1 MMLARRVWRVLTRRY
16 ERQPWFALL
25 ATGCFACLQVLGHL
39 DHEPWRDELH
49 CWGVAR
55 ASDGFWDTLTGERRY
70 DGHPFLWYYLLSL
83 AARIDRS
90 YIGLHVVTI
99 ALIVG
104 AAYLW
109 LRWAPFPRPLRLLL
123 LGSYYF
129 LYEYGV
135 LSRSY
140 TLGILFVFAFCAL
153 YHPLRVRYVLL
164 SVVLSL
170 LAATSL
176 YGTLMACCLGLFL
189 FGRGL
194 RYLPPDDG
202 DDRGR
207 IALPIGWVLGLCL
220 FGLGLLFTAMT
231 TWPPEDSAFAPSWRV
246 DLTTALVRSDLSRY
260 WQTLFPYKQWNDWN
274 WLYVD
279 YFGHGF
285 NLDEADAAW
294 LGAAWLFGW
303 LLVLL
308 PVPLLA
314 AGYALGILAMM
325 AVQHGIYPAA
335 LRHMGHYWILLLACL
350 WLCGREQRVPW
361 RRGRLRAGLFWLGQA
376 MLGANLLVQVAT
388 GYAAMSVDHQAA
400 FSGAVAAARFMR
412 LQHLTEGP
420 IVGSN
425 DHSSSAVA
433 IVLDRAFLFQETGET
448 SDVVVEHNRRTPA
461 DGTRTLMLAMDL
473 ARKSGSALIV
483 SNYDLIMSVPEGF
496 TITILYRGPPAIVF
510 DESYRVYR
518 VEYYRASPLALGEPG

>member
-1 MMLARRVWRVLTRRY
+1 MRFGLRLWRVLTRRY
-16 ERQPWFALL
+16 ERQPWFALV
-25 ATGCFACLQVLGHL
+25 ATAGFAWLQVLGHL

-55 ASDGFWDTLTGERRY
+55 ASDGFWDILTGERRY
-70 DGHPFLWYYLLSL
+70 DGHPFLWYYLLNL
-83 AARIDRS
+83 AARVSRN
-90 YIGLHVVTI
+90 YVGLHVVTV

-109 LRWAPFPRPLRLLL
+109 LRWAPLPRPLRLLL

-153 YHPLRVRYVLL
+153 YHPLRVRYVTL

-176 YGTLMACCLGLFL
+176 YGTLIAGCLGLFL

-194 RYLPPDDG
+194 RYLPPDAG
-202 DDRGR
+202 DDRSR
-207 IALPIGWVLGLCL
+207 IALPVGWIFGLCL
-220 FGLGLLFTAMT
+220 FGLGMLLTAVT
-231 TWPPEDSAFAPSWRV
+231 TWPPDDTAFAPSWRV

-279 YFGHGF
+279 YFGHSF
-285 NLDEADAAW
+285 NLDETDTAW
-294 LGAAWLFGW
+294 LGGAWLFGW
-303 LLVLL
+303 LVVLSR
-308 PVPLLA
+308 VPLLA
-314 AGYALGILAMM
+314 AGYAIGIVAMM

-350 WLCGREQRVPW
+350 WLCARETPGRS
-361 RRGRLRAGLFWLGQA
+361 RGVRWGRALGYG
-376 MLGANLLVQVAT
+376 MLGFNLLVQVAT
-388 GYAAMSVDHQAA
+388 GFAAMYVDHNVA

-420 IVGSN
+420 IIGSN

-433 IVLDRAFLFQETGET
+433 ILLDRPFLFQETLET

-461 DGTRTLMLAMDL
+461 DGTRTLLLAVEA
-473 ARKSGSALIV
+473 ARTSGSALIV
-483 SNYDLIMSVPEGF
+483 ANYDLITIVPENF
-496 TITILYRGPPAIVF
+496 SIEILYRGPPAIVF
-510 DESYRVYR
+510 DEAYRIYR
-518 VEYYRASPLALGEPG
+518 VEYYRASPLAAREPD